1 MKFGYFCNT
10 TNWKHKPYNQL
21 LKEARDISVYCDENN
36 WDSIWFTE
44 HHFNHEGMESC
55 TNPLMM
61 GTDVAARTKKI
72 KIGQACNVITFHNPI
87 RLAED
92 IAFLDQISEGRG
104 EVGIGRGV
112 YGREAINM
120 NKEADLKDQ
129 AKNFRLFEETLSI
142 MKKAWTEKFFNHK
155 GEFYTYPA
163 PNFKWQHDMSPPS
176 EEFLDID
183 TNEVKKI
190 SIVPKPFQK
199 PHPAIWQVVDSPSSI
214 EWAAANGINTIMWI
228 PTVKALKK
236 RFLLY
241 KEAKSKA
248 ENREVPLGEGIC
260 LVRDM
265 FIADTMEEAEKLAG
279 EHIVNYMRWVCHWR
293 GLGNHMDPGEILP
306 ETDHKLDLLN
316 YDFLHKRNLLF
327 GTPEYVVNKINEL
340 KSELNLQN
348 LQVWSNFPGIDHEAC
363 MRSIKLFTNEVIPK
377 IKLDESNIQ
386 IAS

>member
-10 TNWKHKPYNQL
+10 TNWKHKPFNQL
-21 LKEARDISVYCDENN
+21 LEEAREISVFCDENN

-92 IAFLDQISEGRG
+92 IAFLDQLSEGRV

-363 MRSIKLFTNEVIPK
+363 MRSIKLFNDEVIPK
-377 IKLDESNIQ
+377 INLDSSNIEK
-386 IAS
+386 AS

>member
-10 TNWKHKPYNQL
+10 TNWKHKQFNQL
-21 LKEARDISVYCDENN
+21 LEEAREISVFCDENN

-92 IAFLDQISEGRG
+92 IAFLEQLSEGRV

-293 GLGNHMDPGEILP
+293 GLGNHMDPGLSLI
-306 ETDHKLDLLN
+306 H
-316 YDFLHKRNLLF
+316 
-327 GTPEYVVNKINEL
+327 I
-340 KSELNLQN
+340 
-348 LQVWSNFPGIDHEAC
+348 
-363 MRSIKLFTNEVIPK
+363 
-377 IKLDESNIQ
+377 
-386 IAS
+386 